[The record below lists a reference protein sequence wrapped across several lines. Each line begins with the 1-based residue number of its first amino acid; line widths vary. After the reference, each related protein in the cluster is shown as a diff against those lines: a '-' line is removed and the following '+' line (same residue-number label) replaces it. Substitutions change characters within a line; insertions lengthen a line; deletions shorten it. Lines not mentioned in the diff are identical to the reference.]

1 MRWCIPVA
9 VLLGLSVQ
17 DAVSF
22 AQGQGGAERLAAQ
35 RPTSGLDEHPDAGY
49 FAATGVV
56 RFQMIQGRLQLDSPR
71 HRKGSQTRDEHG
83 VFENITVTAQRGIP
97 SLHYVYQT
105 KNHHL
110 TLSVKNATHVQIDSW
125 FPKTGERARLD
136 QPASGP
142 IRWQVENGE
151 HRSEFTAPTLLHVR
165 LQDAVDF
172 DRHVARLV
180 RLVLRGRSLRAI
192 CNQTRVAVQKMLN
205 EADLDLSDSVTV
217 LDVHE
222 CVDRLQSGKRAVRRD
237 AELQLLRWG
246 TPIVPIVNAISAADL
261 DAEQSSRLNIVL
273 KRLKRNQDDTAASL
287 ATMLMNDQSFW
298 QCIGPKLN
306 QQETTQANRYLGRI
320 GLAALRL
327 EAIAK
332 DERPQ
337 TSKR

>member
-1 MRWCIPVA
+1 M
-9 VLLGLSVQ
+9 
-17 DAVSF
+17 
-22 AQGQGGAERLAAQ
+22 
-35 RPTSGLDEHPDAGY
+35 
-49 FAATGVV
+49 
-56 RFQMIQGRLQLDSPR
+56 
-71 HRKGSQTRDEHG
+71 
-83 VFENITVTAQRGIP
+83 
-97 SLHYVYQT
+97 
-105 KNHHL
+105 
-110 TLSVKNATHVQIDSW
+110 
-125 FPKTGERARLD
+125 
-136 QPASGP
+136 
-142 IRWQVENGE
+142 
-151 HRSEFTAPTLLHVR
+151 
-165 LQDAVDF
+165 DF